1 MRYRTLYK
9 NNVYSCKDYNVI
21 LYPDR
26 ETAARSTD
34 IKLNNALSYARVGV
48 EYNAVVWAEFW
59 SRRLEK
65 PIDFCCSGGF
75 FVALQTADK
84 YVPVL
89 TENKIRWVISEK
101 WLSLKE
107 IPVFEESF

>member
-1 MRYRTLYK
+1 MNYRTLYRS
-9 NNVYSCKDYNVI
+9 NAYRSRRYNLI

-26 ETAARSTD
+26 ETAVQASNIPLLKT
-34 IKLNNALSYARVGV
+34 LSNARVGV
-48 EYNAVVWAEFW
+48 EDKPVVWAEFW

-65 PIDFCCSGGF
+65 PIDFCKRGDYF
-75 FVALQTADK
+75 IALQTADK

-107 IPVFEESF
+107 IPLSKQPF